1 MSVYTHLSLPDAQAV
16 ADAYQLG
23 EIKSLEPIK
32 AGVSN
37 TNYFLTADACWVL
50 TVFED
55 LDHQAVEPVLLLQ
68 QQMYEQLMPVPQIAR
83 NRFGQLYQFDGKPL
97 TVVARLSGHHGEQT
111 CEHAVEIGRFLARLH
126 NLSLEAPLPN
136 NLLSVDW
143 VHEET
148 ALLNEPVLKA
158 CCQYI
163 QATDLARGI
172 VHADLFPDNALFNAN
187 QLTGVIDW
195 YFASVDYYL
204 WDLAVAAVA
213 WAEQDETIEDAL
225 LAAYED
231 IRPLSCRERD
241 CWVAMKVVA
250 AARFWLTRKAAEQDT
265 DDELVTKKNSAQM
278 YNLMQHYQAQWEN
291 N

>member
-1 MSVYTHLSLPDAQAV
+1 MSVYTHLSLPEAQAI

-23 EIKSLEPIK
+23 EIKRLEPIK

-50 TVFED
+50 TIFED
-55 LDHQAVEPVLLLQ
+55 LDHQAVKPVLWLQ
-68 QQMYEQLMPVPQIAR
+68 QQMYEQLMPVPQIAC
-83 NRFGQLYQFDGKPL
+83 NSDGQLSQFAGKPL

-111 CEHAVEIGRFLARLH
+111 PAHAVEIGRFLARLH
-126 NLSLEAPLPN
+126 NLSIEAPLPN

-143 VHEET
+143 VQDET
-148 ALLNEPVLKA
+148 AQLNEPVLQA

-163 QATDLARGI
+163 QASDLARGI
-172 VHADLFPDNALFNAN
+172 VHADLFPDNALFNDN

-195 YFASVDYYL
+195 YFASIDHYL

-213 WAEQDETIEDAL
+213 WAEQDNIIENAL

-231 IRPLSCRERD
+231 IRPLSRTERD

-250 AARFWLTRKAAEQDT
+250 AARFWLTRKAAEQGN

-278 YNLMQHYQAQWEN
+278 YNLMQYYQAQWEN
-291 N
+291 H